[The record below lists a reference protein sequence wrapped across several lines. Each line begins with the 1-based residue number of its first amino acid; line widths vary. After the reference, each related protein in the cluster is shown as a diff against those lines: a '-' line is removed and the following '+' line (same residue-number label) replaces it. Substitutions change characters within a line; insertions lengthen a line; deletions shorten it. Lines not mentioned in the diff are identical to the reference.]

1 MRGILCRQKELAAV
15 KVDKEDIKV
24 LAHEFELT
32 VKVAEQHLRENEGS
46 LEKTLR
52 CLINDGLPAA
62 AAS

>member
-1 MRGILCRQKELAAV
+1 M
-15 KVDKEDIKV
+15 DKEDIKV

-32 VKVAEQHLRENEGS
+32 VKAAEQHLRENEGS

-52 CLINDGLPAA
+52 CLINDGLPTA